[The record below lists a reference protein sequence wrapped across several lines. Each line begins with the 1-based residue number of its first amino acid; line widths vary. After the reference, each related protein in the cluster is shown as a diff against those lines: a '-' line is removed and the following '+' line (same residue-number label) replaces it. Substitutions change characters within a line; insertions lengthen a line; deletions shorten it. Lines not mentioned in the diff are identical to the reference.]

1 MPLFVII
8 LGIVQF
14 GFIFNAYVTITN
26 AAREG
31 ARNGTVY
38 VYDAAMSKA
47 QNDLARNEF
56 IRTSLLA
63 SMNLLTKTSPN
74 FATSGTWTQ
83 SGSTFTNGDLVV
95 SYMLPTGTT
104 DTDARVGQQITVR
117 ATYHQDLVIPLVN
130 QLLPKDANGRLG
142 LGAEVTMVAN

>member
-1 MPLFVII
+1 MIRRACDSL
-8 LGIVQF
+8 
-14 GFIFNAYVTITN
+14 
-26 AAREG
+26 
-31 ARNGTVY
+31 
-38 VYDAAMSKA
+38 DACTP
-47 QNDLARNEF
+47 
-56 IRTSLLA
+56 TSLLA

-83 SGSTFTNGDLVV
+83 SGTTFTNGDLVV
-95 SYMLPTGTT
+95 SYVLPTGTT

-142 LGAEVTMVAN
+142 LTAEVTMVAN